1 MAQSIIKLMPP
12 VRQQGTQIPNTLNSP
27 DWCDVLAL
35 AAGVAKTYT
44 LPADAAGN
52 KAVFLRFSAQLAPI
66 YIRRNATAVIP
77 IADVADGTASQL
89 LHAELAPVVVPV
101 VAATDTISIISPIA
115 QVVTIEVWE

>member
-27 DWCDVLAL
+27 DWCDAIAL

-44 LPADAAGN
+44 LPADASGN

-66 YIRRNATAVIP
+66 YIRRNATAIVP
-77 IADVADGTASQL
+77 TADVTDGTASQL

-101 VAATDTISIISPIA
+101 VASTDTISVISPIT
-115 QVVTIEVWE
+115 QIITVEVWE